1 MRLPRRVISWAGDTA
16 AAIRLAGVLLSKQ
29 NESLARRRDLS
40 LGSLALVLV
49 DETRGARHL
58 ISLCAVAVVRHFA
71 LCSS

>member
-49 DETRGARHL
+49 DETAARGT
-58 ISLCAVAVVRHFA
+58 
-71 LCSS
+71 